1 MNDDARWA
9 AKQHHFDAAGA
20 RTIHGNIA
28 SASRHNQGK
37 RDHRGE

>member
-9 AKQHHFDAAGA
+9 AKQHHFDRAGA

-28 SASRHNQGK
+28 SSARHAQGK
-37 RDHRGE
+37 RDHRGM